1 MTDLNFSEESPTPP
15 PSKKQGKKQ
24 NSLWNVLTL
33 IILLLTFCCC
43 GYFLLIFI
51 NPYSALNPLKPNTPV
66 PPLILPTA
74 TWTPISLPATWTPT
88 ASVPVTAAPT
98 LLPSWTPEPSFTP
111 LKLYTDTPTPEPT
124 AVPTNTPAPTINP
137 ANVPF
142 STTIKYI
149 ESAIFHPESGC
160 NWAGVSGEVFDIKG
174 SPVAGL
180 QVILKG
186 TYNGQSV
193 QKVTVT
199 GMDPLYGKGWFEF
212 PLGDKPLDSKGLLSI
227 QLLDQAGIPL
237 SQNTAFDTFAD
248 CKKNMVQVRFKQV
261 K

>member
-1 MTDLNFSEESPTPP
+1 MTDLNFSEKTPTPP
-15 PSKKQGKKQ
+15 PGKARGKNQ
-24 NSLWNVLTL
+24 NTLWNVLTL
-33 IILLLTFCCC
+33 VILLLTFCCC
-43 GYFLLIFI
+43 GYFLLVFI
-51 NPYSALNPLKPNTPV
+51 NPYTPLNPLKPNTPV

-88 ASVPVTAAPT
+88 PSVPVTAGPT
-98 LLPSWTPEPSFTP
+98 LRPSWTPEPSTTP
-111 LKLYTDTPTPEPT
+111 IVLYTDTPTLEPT
-124 AVPTNTPAPTINP
+124 AVPTDTPAPTINP
-137 ANVPF
+137 TDVPF

-149 ESAIFHPESGC
+149 ESAIFHPEAGC

-186 TYNGQSV
+186 TFNGQTV
-193 QKVTVT
+193 LQVTVT

-212 PLGDKPLDSKGLLSI
+212 PLGNKPVDSKDALSI
-227 QLLDQAGIPL
+227 LLLDQAGVPL
-237 SQNTAFDTFAD
+237 SNKTTFNTYAD

>member
-1 MTDLNFSEESPTPP
+1 MSDLNFSDEISTPP
-15 PSKKQGKKQ
+15 PSKPRGRNP

-33 IILLLTFCCC
+33 LTLLLTFCCC

-51 NPYSALNPLKPNTPV
+51 NPYTPLNPLKPNTPV
-66 PPLILPTA
+66 PPLVLPTA

-88 ASVPVTAAPT
+88 PSVPLTEAAT
-98 LLPSWTPEPSFTP
+98 MRPSWTPEASSTP
-111 LKLYTDTPTPEPT
+111 IKLYTDTPTPEPT
-124 AVPTNTPAPTINP
+124 ALPTETPEPTINP
-137 ANVPF
+137 ASVPF
-142 STTIKYI
+142 STTIKFI
-149 ESAIFHPESGC
+149 ESAIFHPEASC
-160 NWAGVSGEVFDIKG
+160 NWAGVSGEIFDIKG
-174 SPVAGL
+174 SPMAGM

-186 TYNGQSV
+186 NFNGELV

-212 PLGDKPLDSKGLLSI
+212 PLGDKPLDTTASLSV
-227 QLLDQAGIPL
+227 QLLDQAGVPL
-237 SQNTAFDTFAD
+237 SQKTSFDTFAD